1 MTELR
6 VHPEPTVASGVETTP
21 PASGPLAGLR
31 VLELGSL
38 IAGPFAGRLLADMG
52 ATVIKVESPDRP
64 DPMRDWGHGS
74 KNGRRVWWPVLSRN
88 KRCVTINLRDPA
100 GQDVFRDLARSSD
113 AVIENFRPGTLE
125 RWNLGYDQLRA
136 INEALILVRVSGYGQ
151 TGPYASRPGFASV
164 GEAMGGLRYLNGEPG
179 EIPPR
184 MGISLGDSLA
194 AMYAVQGLLAALYH
208 RERTGQGQEVDVSIL
223 ESCFSLLESVV
234 PEYTAFGLVREPTGP
249 RLSGIAPSNVYK
261 SSDGRHIVIAANQDT
276 LFARLCAA
284 MERPDLAED
293 PRFADH
299 RARGEHQDAIDAE
312 VRAWAARHTAAEI
325 DDLLATSGV
334 VCGPI
339 YSVADIVADPHVQA
353 RDMLVAHD
361 DPEIGTFL
369 GPGMTPRFGGTPGVV
384 RWTGRW
390 QAGADNDAV
399 YGELLGYDADRRAEL
414 RDAGAI

>member
-1 MTELR
+1 MIQSQQS
-6 VHPEPTVASGVETTP
+6 PGVRGALAEDGAT
-21 PASGPLAGLR
+21 GPLAGVR

-74 KNGRRVWWPVLSRN
+74 KNGRRVWWPVLGRN
-88 KRCVTINLRDPA
+88 KRCVTIDLRTEA
-100 GQDVFRDLARSSD
+100 GQSLLRELAQSCD
-113 AVIENFRPGTLE
+113 GIIENFRPGTLE
-125 RWNLGYDQLRA
+125 RWGLGYDALA
-136 INEALILVRVSGYGQ
+136 AAHPGLILVRVSGYGQ
-151 TGPYASRPGFASV
+151 SGPYASRPGFASV

-194 AMYAVQGLLAALYH
+194 AMYAVQGFLAALHH
-208 RERTGQGQEVDVSIL
+208 REATGAGQEVDVSIL
-223 ESCFSLLESVV
+223 ESCMSLLESVV
-234 PEYTAFGLVREPTGP
+234 PEYTAFGLVRQPTGP

-284 MERPDLAED
+284 MGRPELATD

-299 RARGEHQDAIDAE
+299 RARGDHQDEIDAE
-312 VRAWAARHTAAEI
+312 VAAWAARHTAAEI
-325 DDLLATSGV
+325 DELLATSGV

-353 RDMLVAHD
+353 RGMLVDHH
-361 DPEIGTFL
+361 DPEVGTFL
-369 GPGMTPRFGGTPGVV
+369 GPGLTPRFADTPGEV

-390 QAGADNDAV
+390 EPGADNAAV
-399 YGELLGYDADRRAEL
+399 YGDLLGYDAERIDALRA
-414 RDAGAI
+414 DGVI